1 MAERPTIHHGS
12 ALLWILLCSLLPG
25 CATQQGVRGDQTK
38 TAVAKRSAA
47 ASHGADTR
55 SGTQLLTDPTIS
67 ISKID
72 LTIPPKDLWVRI
84 RNGFSMPDLDN
95 ELVTRQQA
103 YYLNHPQYMTRIAER
118 SRRYLHYIVE
128 EIEKR
133 GLPTELALLPM
144 VESAF
149 NPMAYSRA
157 RASGLWQFIPS
168 TGRNYQLKQDS
179 FVDQRRDI
187 VASTGAALDYLE
199 TIYEMHGDWHLALA
213 SYNWGEAAV
222 GRAIAR
228 NQAAGLPTDYMS
240 LSMPAETRNY
250 VPKLQALKN
259 IVANAEALGV
269 VLAPIPN
276 RPYFTKVD
284 KRADMDLAL
293 AARLAETPLEEF
305 RALNPGFNG
314 PVAVGQA
321 HLVVPADKAEKF
333 LSNLDS
339 YDKPLVSWDS
349 YTVQRNDRIDRIAA
363 TYGITSE
370 RLREINGI
378 KPRGRV
384 AIGRTLLVP
393 ANKEALPI
401 AKTEP
406 ASPPGADTAYE
417 VAADP
422 DEKPA
427 ARGSRQSAKRVKII
441 TRRGKR
447 VVIVLRNRDDRPAV
461 AGKAARAVAHAGHG
475 KTAAKAGH
483 GRSLAKGARTIQ
495 AAGAPKAS
503 SAKARPVAA
512 KGTAT
517 AKPARAAKT
526 SGAPKKAPASK
537 GGKRKS

>member
-1 MAERPTIHHGS
+1 
-12 ALLWILLCSLLPG
+12 
-25 CATQQGVRGDQTK
+25 
-38 TAVAKRSAA
+38 
-47 ASHGADTR
+47 
-55 SGTQLLTDPTIS
+55 
-67 ISKID
+67 
-72 LTIPPKDLWVRI
+72 VRI

-103 YYLNHPQYMTRIAER
+103 YYLNHPQYMARIAER

-321 HLVVPADKAEKF
+321 HLVVPAEKAEKF

-401 AKTEP
+401 AKAEP
-406 ASPPGADTAYE
+406 TSPPGADTAYE

-427 ARGSRQSAKRVKII
+427 VRGSRQGAKRVKII

-447 VVIVLRNRDDRPAV
+447 VVIVLRDREERPAV
-461 AGKAARAVAHAGHG
+461 TGRVARAVAHPGHG
-475 KTAAKAGH
+475 KAAAKAGH
-483 GRSLAKGARTIQ
+483 GRSLA
-495 AAGAPKAS
+495 
-503 SAKARPVAA
+503 
-512 KGTAT
+512 
-517 AKPARAAKT
+517 
-526 SGAPKKAPASK
+526 
-537 GGKRKS
+537 